1 MSQDTYGLDKT
12 FLAGDTLAAYR
23 VVMQN
28 GTDNTVDLWNT
39 STSRFIGVTTQK
51 ADSGAA
57 IAVRLYGT
65 AKCQAV
71 DTMTA
76 GTVLAVQTATGL
88 VQTATVVVPATA
100 AGSHVRILG
109 LANESV
115 ATGGVLEVILQPV
128 QISNLA

>member
-1 MSQDTYGLDKT
+1 MSQDSPGLIKS

-39 STSRFIGVTTQK
+39 STSHFIGVTK
-51 ADSGAA
+51 AAADSGT
-57 IAVRLYGT
+57 AVAVQLDGT

-76 GTVLAVQTATGL
+76 GVILAVQTATGL
-88 VQTATVVVPATA
+88 VQTATVTTPATGA
-100 AGSHVRILG
+100 ASHVRIIG
-109 LANESV
+109 IANESV
-115 ATGGVLEVILQPV
+115 ATGGVLEVILRPV
-128 QISNLA
+128 QLAALT